1 MMMNNIDIDFFS
13 LINVSTIHFFL
24 TAPSFNS
31 KVNYWTK
38 EVLSDLL
45 RFQDRMSLI
54 RYEQLADLVTIIALT
69 EFDRVSK
76 FDIRIFEQKN

>member
-1 MMMNNIDIDFFS
+1 M
-13 LINVSTIHFFL
+13 
-24 TAPSFNS
+24 
-31 KVNYWTK
+31 NYWTK

-76 FDIRIFEQKN
+76 FDIRIFEQKIEWPIELQML